1 MGLALNS
8 VRLATVAWAAYM
20 FDVGRPLQ
28 TSCAFALMAFI
39 GVDVLVPM
47 CGPVFLGKGLSG
59 RDLNKVG
66 TPTLPE
72 TMGAVPAVV
81 YLLVM
86 LLFTPFAFYPQ
97 LGDAASFP
105 HNKLGGYLGAVLS
118 LQSMVILGIADDFFD
133 LRWRHKFF
141 IPGFAAIP
149 LLIVY
154 FVDYGVTYVVVPT
167 PLRPYL
173 GEMVELGWLYYLY
186 MAALSIFCTNS
197 INILAG
203 VNGVEV
209 GQSVIIGLCVLAND
223 LLYIT
228 GIQSHSHEGEQQ
240 PALQS
245 HLLSAYFVL
254 PFLGVSLGLL
264 KHNWWPARV
273 FVGDTYCYFAGMTF
287 ATIGILGHF
296 SKTLLLFFVPQIF
309 NFVLSVPQLFH
320 IIPCPRHRLPR
331 LQPNGKLDASCLEF
345 TKDKPPTVLQRLILQ
360 TASMLGFVR
369 LTRDDESGQIVK
381 STNFTLISMV
391 LVRFGQM
398 REDTLAGTIMF
409 IQLVFGILGFLVRHR
424 LARLIFTDDNRPDGA
439 FYV

>member
-1 MGLALNS
+1 MSLLGKAI
-8 VRLATVAWAAYM
+8 RLAIFAMAVKLFDTARPVQTV
-20 FDVGRPLQ
+20 
-28 TSCAFALMAFI
+28 CAFSLIAFVLTDALI
-39 GVDVLVPM
+39 PL

-66 TPTLPE
+66 RPLLPE

-81 YLLVM
+81 YLLTM

-97 LGDAASFP
+97 LAGSSFP

-173 GEMVELGWLYYLY
+173 GELVHLGGWYYFY

-209 GQSVIIGLCVLAND
+209 GQSVVIGLCILAND
-223 LLYIT
+223 LLYLT
-228 GIQSHSHEGEQQ
+228 GIQPHEGAHH
-240 PALQS
+240 PALES
-245 HLLSAYFVL
+245 HLLSAFFIL
-254 PFLGVSLGLL
+254 PFLAVSLALL
-264 KHNWWPARV
+264 KHNWWPASV

-296 SKTLLLFFVPQIF
+296 SKTLLLFFIPQVF
-309 NFVLSVPQLFH
+309 NFVFSIPQLFH

-331 LQPNGKLDASCLEF
+331 LQPSGKLDASTLEF
-345 TKDKPPTVLQRLILQ
+345 SERSPTALQRVILEVC
-360 TASMLGFVR
+360 SVIGLVR
-369 LTRDDESGQIVK
+369 LTRDAEGVIRT
-381 STNFTLISMV
+381 STNFTLISLV
-391 LVRFGQM
+391 LVRCGQM
-398 REDTLAGTIMF
+398 REDTLAAAIML
-409 IQLVFGILGFLVRHR
+409 IQLCFGVLGFLVRHR
-424 LARLIFTDDNRPDGA
+424 LARLVFTDDNRQEA
-439 FYV
+439 TFYV